1 MSQAEGR
8 ARFFAGKALR
18 YGITLVIILTI
29 NFAIPRAMPG
39 DPMIN
44 LLGEDAIRIDSQI
57 LDELRAQYG
66 LDRPIQDQY
75 IEYMLGAGRLDFG
88 YSIHKNLKV
97 TDLIYDRLFW
107 TLVLIFPSIAIGG
120 LLALILGAI
129 AGFRHG
135 SKVDRLLTGAS
146 IIMYSCPSFLFAM
159 IIVTIFSFHL
169 GWFPLGNISSG
180 RTQGFAYLLD
190 IGWHL
195 FLPVAILAVFEAAYI
210 FLIVRNSITQIMGE
224 YFIFVAKAKGLSAR
238 VIELRHVMRNVLPQ
252 FISIMALNFG
262 FMVSGALIIEIVF
275 SLNGMGT
282 LIYDAV
288 MSRDYPV
295 LQGAFVF
302 LTIFVLAAN
311 FLADVLYG
319 ITDPR
324 VGDSMSTGK
333 WT

>member
-1 MSQAEGR
+1 MSQAKGQ
-8 ARFFAGKALR
+8 ARFFADKALR
-18 YGITLVIILTI
+18 YGITIVIILTI
-29 NFAIPRAMPG
+29 NFAIPRAMLG

-44 LLGEDAIRIDSQI
+44 LLGDEAVRIDRQM

-66 LDRPIQDQY
+66 LDRPIQEQY

-97 TDLIYDRLFW
+97 TDLISDRLFW
-107 TLVLIFPSIAIGG
+107 TLVLVFPSVVIGG
-120 LLALILGAI
+120 LLALVLGAI
-129 AGFRHG
+129 AGFRYG
-135 SKVDRLLTGAS
+135 SKIDRLLTGTS
-146 IIMYSCPSFLFAM
+146 IFMYTCPSFLFAM
-159 IIVTIFSFHL
+159 VVVTIFSFHL
-169 GWFPLGNISSG
+169 GWFPLGSISSG
-180 RTQGFAYLLD
+180 KTQGFAYLLD
-190 IGWHL
+190 VGWHL
-195 FLPVAILAVFEAAYI
+195 FLPITILAVFEAAYI
-210 FLIVRNSITQIMGE
+210 FLVIRNSITQIIDE
-224 YFIFVAKAKGLSAR
+224 YFIFVAKAKGLPAR
-238 VIELRHVMRNVLPQ
+238 TIELRHVMRNVLPQ

-319 ITDPR
+319 LADPR
-324 VGDSMSTGK
+324 ISDASRGGSLV
-333 WT
+333 